1 MKRFTKTVVSVLC
14 LAMLLTSTVVAQTTN
29 TKRTEQGKI
38 VLDWM
43 SSGAA
48 TAANTKGFLKGK
60 ENRPTDQEIKVIME
74 LANTYFECHGLGG
87 THLIVIKDQAKQ
99 EEIMAFFKQV
109 LGLECSGTVLVLV
122 MQDGIK
128 DQAHHVNQYFPGTK
142 AQNGGNPEY
151 WNMYY
156 GIYEAGWANA
166 YLNIAAAA
174 LGYRTRTFGA
184 INVQNTVTGKVEIY
198 GTGGNWDYIRGG
210 NWKIDEFMKSK
221 DGTRTFD
228 HFTPIL
234 NKTIPLEG
242 NVTLLSAVLIG
253 KINEPDAMT
262 SATKFND
269 KQTNYDIWD

>member
-1 MKRFTKTVVSVLC
+1 MKRLGKIIVIALC
-14 LAMLLTSTVVAQTTN
+14 LAVLLTSNVVAQSANTTRA
-29 TKRTEQGKI
+29 TQGKV

-60 ENRPTDQEIKVIME
+60 ENRPNDEEIKKIME

-99 EEIMAFFKQV
+99 EEIMSFFKQV
-109 LGLECSGTVLVLV
+109 LGLDCSGTVMVLV
-122 MQDGIK
+122 MQDGVK
-128 DQAHHVNQYFPGTK
+128 DQAHHVTPYNPGVK
-142 AQNGGNPEY
+142 AQNGGKPEY
-151 WNMYY
+151 WNMYF

-166 YLNIAAAA
+166 YLNIASAGF
-174 LGYRTRTFGA
+174 GYRTRTFAA
-184 INVQNTVTGKVEIY
+184 INIVNVDTGKVEIY
-198 GTGGNWDYIRGG
+198 GTGGNWDYIRGE

-234 NKTIPLEG
+234 NATIPLAG

-253 KINEPDAMT
+253 RINEADAVTAAT
-262 SATKFND
+262 SFNK